1 MPQVG
6 APYNDPGSLM
16 GGVRE
21 HRAVLNG
28 LQADAFRSA
37 SQSQQTGQAA
47 RAFSGS
53 TVTNEQNQTAT
64 LTQDATATN
73 SKEVDIGMVTAT
85 NEHAANF
92 EFNYLQKYI
101 AGADAADWLSRGAA
115 NVAQNQGGDQSAFG
129 KLNDFTGADS
139 QAANILGQNALVE
152 QTFAV
157 ELTASVTA
165 QTEADDQESVFNQ
178 SRFRTIEANLEDQ
191 SAQAIFT
198 SGQKQGSAA
207 AAVSQVAVAD
217 GAGTNGNGVDNSL
230 TQVAE
235 IDQMGNNVTL
245 TGVFDL
251 SRQTADSASL
261 SPRTT
266 DLLINI
272 NKLGGTNS
280 AINSS
285 AACQEQA
292 IVQSAAGGVDEA
304 GNQTENGGAADNQGS
319 STATNN
325 EGTSVLNSISIEI

>member
-1 MPQVG
+1 
-6 APYNDPGSLM
+6 M

-53 TVTNEQNQTAT
+53 TVTNEQSQTVT
-64 LTQDATATN
+64 LTQDATADN
-73 SKEVDIGMVTAT
+73 VKDVDIDAATAT
-85 NEHAANF
+85 NQHAANF

-101 AGADAADWLSRGAA
+101 AGADAADWLARGAA
-115 NVAQNQGGDQSAFG
+115 NVAQAQGGDQSAFG
-129 KLNDFTGADS
+129 KLNDFTGTDS
-139 QAANILGQNALVE
+139 QAMNILGQNALVE

-157 ELTASVTA
+157 QLTAAVEVETA
-165 QTEADDQESVFNQ
+165 ADDQEGAYNQ

-217 GAGTNGNGVDNSL
+217 GAGTNRNGVDNSL
-230 TQVAE
+230 VQVAE
-235 IDQMGNNVTL
+235 IDQTGNNVTL

-251 SRQTADSASL
+251 ERDGLSDTL

-272 NKLGGTNS
+272 GKLGGTNS

-285 AACQEQA
+285 AARQEQA

-304 GNQTENGGAADNQGS
+304 GNQTENGGKADNQGS

-325 EGTSVLNSISIEI
+325 EGTSVLNSISIQI

>member
-1 MPQVG
+1 
-6 APYNDPGSLM
+6 M

-53 TVTNEQNQTAT
+53 NVSNDQSQTASLVQTAT
-64 LTQDATATN
+64 AAN
-73 SKEVDIGMVTAT
+73 SKLVTIAATTAT

-115 NVAQNQGGDQSAFG
+115 NVAQAQGGDQSGFA
-129 KLNDFTGADS
+129 KLNDFTGANSTAD
-139 QAANILGQNALVE
+139 NALE
-152 QTFAV
+152 QTAGVTQEFQV
-157 ELTASVTA
+157 DLTATVSNTTVGA
-165 QTEADDQESVFNQ
+165 NGSNLYNQ

-198 SGQKQGSAA
+198 SGQKQGSAGA
-207 AAVSQVAVAD
+207 ASSQVAVAD
-217 GAGTNGNGVDNSL
+217 GGVVQNTL
-230 TQVAE
+230 LQNATVTQTSNEVNLVG
-235 IDQMGNNVTL
+235 D
-245 TGVFDL
+245 FDL
-251 SRQTADSASL
+251 SVNDVSGSL

-304 GNQTENGGAADNQGS
+304 GNVTENGGDARNSGESNALNEE
-319 STATNN
+319 ST
-325 EGTSVLNSISIEI
+325 EVLNSISIQI

>member
-53 TVTNEQNQTAT
+53 TVTNAQTQTASLSQTAT
-64 LTQDATATN
+64 AANNKAVTIAATQ
-73 SKEVDIGMVTAT
+73 GT

-139 QAANILGQNALVE
+139 QALNDLDQLAQVTQQFDVDLDATV
-152 QTFAV
+152 
-157 ELTASVTA
+157 SVT
-165 QTEADDQESVFNQ
+165 TEADELADVFNQ

-217 GAGTNGNGVDNSL
+217 GAGTNGNGVDNTL
-230 TQVAE
+230 VQVAT
-235 IDQMGNNVTL
+235 IVQTGNDVRL
-245 TGVFDL
+245 VGDFDL
-251 SRQTADSASL
+251 SRESEPGTL

-304 GNQTENGGAADNQGS
+304 GNQTENGGAAMNAGS
-319 STATNN
+319 SSASN
-325 EGTSVLNSISIEI
+325 EEDTTVVNSISIQI